1 MWTRSRLTFAALVS
15 LGVAS
20 LLPRPSLAQRPP
32 ELLGQ
37 GRGFAFELSMGE
49 PISWFLEHSHELE
62 LEDTQR
68 TSLIAIRR
76 RLRQLNEP
84 WMDRLDSLR
93 RVAGVE
99 LDERPR
105 LSADDLRALERFE
118 KLANETHVIDSI
130 RVNNDAARAEARLL
144 LTDAQRTKADSLA
157 ADDRR
162 RTGSRRGRRSPDGLE
177 SQVGGREPAVAWA
190 SHRPQ

>member
-1 MWTRSRLTFAALVS
+1 MWTRSRLAFAALVS
-15 LGVAS
+15 LGAAS
-20 LLPRPSLAQRPP
+20 LLPRPSFAQRPP
-32 ELLGQ
+32 EFFGQ

-62 LEDTQR
+62 LEDAQR
-68 TSLIAIRR
+68 TNLIAIRR
-76 RLRQLNEP
+76 RLRQVNAP
-84 WMDRLDSLR
+84 WMDKLDSLR

-105 LSADDLRALERFE
+105 LSADDVKALERFE

-144 LTDAQRTKADSLA
+144 LTDSQRATADSLA
-157 ADDRR
+157 SDDRR
-162 RTGSRRGRRSPDGLE
+162 RSGERRGRRPPGDRE
-177 SQVGGREPAVAWA
+177 SLVGDRGRSVAWA
-190 SHRPQ
+190 SSRPQ